1 MASTRW
7 WWYSI
12 LILPLLTLQA
22 PKMIAQDSRVRRM
35 TSSTMR
41 HEGGQLGSWWRGPHS
56 SGSCATSSPGKWET
70 LRCTLKGHRLFVLW
84 REIWSITCD
93 LFESQ
98 LDQVR
103 RQMTWMALQEHG
115 SSLSE
120 TVTVEMMSA
129 TVGALLSAQYTSW
142 EFSVV
147 VWNVFCII
155 LGNATML
162 YIYIYI
168 KCQCTD
174 RMDSEM

>member
-1 MASTRW
+1 
-7 WWYSI
+7 
-12 LILPLLTLQA
+12 
-22 PKMIAQDSRVRRM
+22 
-35 TSSTMR
+35 
-41 HEGGQLGSWWRGPHS
+41 
-56 SGSCATSSPGKWET
+56 
-70 LRCTLKGHRLFVLW
+70 
-84 REIWSITCD
+84 
-93 LFESQ
+93 
-98 LDQVR
+98 
-103 RQMTWMALQEHG
+103 MTWMALQEHG

-129 TVGALLSAQYTSW
+129 TVGALLSAQHTSW
-142 EFSVV
+142 EFSVVV